1 MHQRISKKIII
12 YLFFFIILVT
22 VNNVNFLRFNLPQIS
37 NLEISGLNNSEKEK
51 FKEDLN
57 FLKNR
62 NIISLNKDEVTKKIF
77 SNKIV
82 EDVFIFKKY
91 PSDLKIFIKKT
102 DFLAVTKKNNQD
114 YYIGS
119 NGNLILSKNILKN
132 LPFVFGDVEAKEF
145 LKLKSQ
151 IDKSKFEFDQI
162 KNLFFFKSKRWNI
175 ETKNGLI
182 IKLPLNQIDSSLNTL
197 SKIMNEEQFKDKK
210 LIDLRNNGKVIINE

>member
-12 YLFFFIILVT
+12 YLFFFIILVS
-22 VNNVNFLRFNLPQIS
+22 VNNVNFLSFNLPQIS
-37 NLEISGLNNSEKEK
+37 NLEISGLDNFEKEK
-51 FKEDLN
+51 FREDLN

-62 NIISLNKDEVTKKIF
+62 NIISLDKDEVSKKIF

-82 EDVFIFKKY
+82 EEVFIFKKY
-91 PSDLKIFIKKT
+91 PSELKIFIKKT

-132 LPFVFGDVEAKEF
+132 LPFVFGDVEAEDF
-145 LKLKSQ
+145 LNLKSQ
-151 IDKSKFEFDQI
+151 IDKSKFEFDQV

-182 IKLPLNQIDSSLNTL
+182 IKLPLNQIDLSLNIL
-197 SKIMNEEQFKDKK
+197 SEIMNKEQFKDKK